1 MHNKKA
7 SRKKRIWRGFFSAA
21 LATAPHNYNKLHS
34 PTMPSER
41 LPARRPHLRLHPLGA
56 LPSSADA
63 PAYTLFSYNAAEL
76 QERVLR
82 NAAASAQFKAN
93 GHIVWINVDGLRAD
107 EVGRLCAL
115 FGIHPLMAEDVLSR
129 NERPKMEES
138 GELIFCVLPQMFYDE
153 AAACITLEQVS
164 IVLGKNFVMSFQEEK
179 QFDVFDSV
187 RSRLRDPESKLRQRE
202 ADYLVYNLLD
212 VIVDSYFDVLEKL
225 ALRLEALE
233 EGLIR
238 TQTNQQLAQIS
249 VLRRDVA
256 TVRRAVLPVRE
267 LVAHFVRSD
276 SELLAERNEKYF
288 RDVLDHAIQA
298 NDFIDAHR
306 DSLMNLQ
313 DLYMNQI
320 NLRMN
325 EVMKVFTLLAT
336 LMAPATVIGGIF
348 GMNFIHMPLLHARY
362 GFDVAVLLML
372 GFPALMIFWFKRK
385 GWF

>member
-1 MHNKKA
+1 MA
-7 SRKKRIWRGFFSAA
+7 QQ
-21 LATAPHNYNKLHS
+21 
-34 PTMPSER
+34 R
-41 LPARRPHLRLHPLGA
+41 LPVLRSHMRLYPLSA
-56 LPSSADA
+56 LPPSTDA
-63 PAYTLFSYNAAEL
+63 PLYTVFSYNAGSL
-76 QERVLR
+76 TERIVEDAQQC
-82 NAAASAQFKAN
+82 AAFRGN
-93 GHIVWINVDGLRAD
+93 GCTTWINVDGLRTDDVNA
-107 EVGRLCAL
+107 LCAL
-115 FGIHPLMAEDVLSR
+115 FDIHPLMAEDILAR
-129 NERPKMEES
+129 NERPKMEEAA
-138 GELIFCVLPQMFYDE
+138 ELIFCVLPQMFYDE
-153 AAACITLEQVS
+153 AAGCITLEHVS
-164 IVLGKNFVMSFQEEK
+164 IVLGKGFVISFQEEK
-179 QFDVFDSV
+179 QFDVFDPV
-187 RSRLRDPESKLRQRE
+187 RARLRDRESKLRQRE
-202 ADYLVYNLLD
+202 PDYLVYNLLD

-233 EGLIR
+233 ESLVR
-238 TQTNQQLAQIS
+238 TQTNEQLAQIS

-325 EVMKVFTLLAT
+325 EVMKIFTLLAT

-348 GMNFIHMPLLHARY
+348 GMNFVHMPLLQSRY
-362 GFDVAVLLML
+362 GFDVAVLSML
-372 GFPALMIFWFKRK
+372 IIPLLMIFWFRRK